1 MGIKKGVSMDY
12 KLLIVARVVSV
23 LLCIYIVNRAKKN
36 ALIEKESFFWL
47 ISSFIMVYV
56 SFMPN
61 SLDVISNMIGIKYP
75 PATLFLISTI
85 VLVILLFRQYGKTSL
100 LTYKVNDLIRTVG
113 LLSYEIDKMK
123 NEKKRSI
130 NEYENK
136 KEHQVNK

>member
-1 MGIKKGVSMDY
+1 MDY

>member
-1 MGIKKGVSMDY
+1 MDY

-123 NEKKRSI
+123 NEKKGSI

>member
-1 MGIKKGVSMDY
+1 MDY
-12 KLLIVARVVSV
+12 KLLIVARAVSI

-47 ISSFIMVYV
+47 ISSFIMVFV

-61 SLDVISNMIGIKYP
+61 SLDILSDIIGIKYP

-85 VLVILLFRQYGKTSL
+85 VLVILLFRQYGRTSL

-113 LLSYEIDKMK
+113 LLSYEIEKMK
-123 NEKKRSI
+123 SDKKEDLNKEYQI
-130 NEYENK
+130 NE
-136 KEHQVNK
+136 

>member
-1 MGIKKGVSMDY
+1 MDY
-12 KLLIVARVVSV
+12 KLLIVARVVSI

-47 ISSFIMVYV
+47 ISSFIMVFV

-61 SLDVISNMIGIKYP
+61 SLDILSDIIGIKYP

-85 VLVILLFRQYGKTSL
+85 VLVILLFRQYGRTSL

-113 LLSYEIDKMK
+113 LLSYEIEKMK
-123 NEKKRSI
+123 NDKKKDLNKEYQI
-130 NEYENK
+130 NK
-136 KEHQVNK
+136 